1 MIPTVALPPEYDDN
15 PQKRKLNSD
24 NDEKIIKKTET

>member
-15 PQKRKLNSD
+15 PQKRKLSD